1 MSLPSNSARPDN
13 GLARNGGPDS
23 ATAEPEPE
31 PSPALLAPFT
41 PQIDSPEP
49 AAREAPARRLL
60 GRILKS
66 LVPLAPDDDS
76 GPDSMMEAATS
87 AEAPSILNL
96 RRKTVDDVALTR
108 ADIVAVPVT
117 VGLQEL
123 VEVFRDHGYSR
134 LPVHRG
140 NLDEP
145 LGLIHLKDLALK
157 HGFAPKSAPR
167 FALRPLLRPLLYVPG
182 SMPIGA
188 LLQQMQQK
196 RIHMALLIDE
206 YGGVD
211 GLVTIED
218 LIEQVIGQIDDEHD
232 ESDEDLWV
240 QEGPGQWL
248 VLARAPIERV
258 EAEVG
263 LKLTGGVYEEEIDTL
278 GGLIFMLAG
287 RVPCA
292 GEVIADE
299 SGAEFEI
306 VEAGPRRIKRVR
318 LRIAGREETP
328 ADVSA

>member
-1 MSLPSNSARPDN
+1 MRP
-13 GLARNGGPDS
+13 
-23 ATAEPEPE
+23 
-31 PSPALLAPFT
+31 
-41 PQIDSPEP
+41 
-49 AAREAPARRLL
+49 
-60 GRILKS
+60 
-66 LVPLAPDDDS
+66 
-76 GPDSMMEAATS
+76 
-87 AEAPSILNL
+87 
-96 RRKTVDDVALTR
+96 
-108 ADIVAVPVT
+108 AVHV
-117 VGLQEL
+117 
-123 VEVFRDHGYSR
+123 
-134 LPVHRG
+134 
-140 NLDEP
+140 
-145 LGLIHLKDLALK
+145 
-157 HGFAPKSAPR
+157 GFAPKSAPR

-211 GLVTIED
+211 GLVPIED

-292 GEVIADE
+292 GEMIADE

-306 VEAGPRRIKRVR
+306 VEAGPRRIKSVR
-318 LRIAGREETP
+318 LRIASQAAAPEDHP
-328 ADVSA
+328 A